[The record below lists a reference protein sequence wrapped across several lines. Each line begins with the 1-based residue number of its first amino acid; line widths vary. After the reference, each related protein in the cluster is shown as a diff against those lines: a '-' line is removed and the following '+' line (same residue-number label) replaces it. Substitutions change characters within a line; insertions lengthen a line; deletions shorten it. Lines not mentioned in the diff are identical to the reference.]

1 MFDEGFRGILVGNAR
16 PEVKEYLQKF
26 PAEQFYQAQQ
36 NYAKGVLEG
45 RLIGR
50 FQPLTIDR

>member
-1 MFDEGFRGILVGNAR
+1 MFDEDFRGILVGNAR

-45 RLIGR
+45 LAHWQVPT
-50 FQPLTIDR
+50 FEN